1 MASLAFRRECPQVF
15 ATYVSENVE
24 DNKVDNETSKKLF
37 DVTRNVV
44 FVIEVYMCMLRSIN
58 GFEPNYD
65 FRLSLQSPIT
75 KLWLSYLF

>member
-24 DNKVDNETSKKLF
+24 DNKVDNETIKKLF

-44 FVIEVYMCMLRSIN
+44 FVIEVYMCML
-58 GFEPNYD
+58 
-65 FRLSLQSPIT
+65 
-75 KLWLSYLF
+75 